1 MELLLRRRRITRF
14 LVSLKTAGENRELLK
29 KKAGL
34 RQARI
39 CSQMVFEEEALRR

>member
-29 KKAGL
+29 KKAG
-34 RQARI
+34 QARI